1 MSRRELGPEWV
12 LSDFLANAEAWDQDD
27 IGELAIVAR
36 RLWPRVQAH
45 ARNEL
50 TNQVSDDTMALATD
64 AWESVLRS
72 VAKTMCRS
80 NGKGRPILNLEAYLF
95 GAFHHRFNRSLRR
108 ERRRREMVEY
118 LPLGRDLERL
128 RHAHDSKAMSDLD
141 RSIQVKQ
148 TIENMDD
155 WTRTVSRARAEQ
167 SAMGIS
173 KRRRTTSIVT
183 TSSMGTP
190 SMSQS
195 LADATS
201 TVRCA

>member
-45 ARNEL
+45 ARKEL
-50 TNQVSDDTMALATD
+50 TNKTSDDAMALATD
-64 AWESVLRS
+64 VWESVLRS

-128 RHAHDSKAMSDLD
+128 RHAHDSKAVADLD

-155 WTRTVSRARAEQ
+155 WTRTVSMARLAGYSWKEIAEYLRLTEPQAKLRFRYALGRLRARFGYA
-167 SAMGIS
+167 A
-173 KRRRTTSIVT
+173 
-183 TSSMGTP
+183 
-190 SMSQS
+190 
-195 LADATS
+195 
-201 TVRCA
+201 